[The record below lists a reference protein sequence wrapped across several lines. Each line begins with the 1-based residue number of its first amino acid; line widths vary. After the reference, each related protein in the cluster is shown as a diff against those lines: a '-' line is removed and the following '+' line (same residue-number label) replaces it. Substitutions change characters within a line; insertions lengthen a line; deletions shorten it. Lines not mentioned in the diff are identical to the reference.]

1 MVKRTP
7 FIRDEPIDLGE
18 DAFGHRDYT
27 DTLVSIVGDDSPPP
41 TVGLFGRWG
50 VGKSTII
57 GGLQKELR
65 SGPIAFVYFDAW
77 RYDGDPLRRQFLI
90 EAANQLKKEGALSGN
105 YQPDTELNELH
116 VDHQEIKESL
126 GLSAARLGKAALIGL
141 ASTLF
146 ALLLFWIGVFDDV
159 LSGNFGTEVLASVV
173 AFAFGTFAGLFSQAI
188 VVRPT
193 TVSHKALQDPDRFAE
208 KFADLLKALK
218 PTRLVVAIDNL
229 DRCSPENAVEILGTI
244 KTYLEPTVS
253 AEALPRSSA
262 RVHVDKEV
270 VFVVSVDD
278 AALRRHLLAQESAR
292 SRERDEGAL
301 RRYVDEYL
309 AKFFSARL
317 PIRPILPDDM
327 RGYIAKHLAP
337 MIAARELGEPA
348 DRELVSIVNAGFRRN
363 PRAVKQFSNDLESRL
378 RLLEE
383 RQREIDSRPP
393 GISPPVSGE
402 VLMVAKLALI
412 ESEWPEAFELLV
424 EEPRRLAGWEDA
436 AESAEQVHWDQQ
448 TPIEEGK
455 DQRGRDFAAF
465 LRQARS
471 VQSKQLA
478 AILRLKQPEKE
489 VTPGYSEFQAAVI
502 GSDRAAVEEILEAA
516 EKPEELAAEMGAI
529 LDEELKAGFL
539 VNARAVI
546 DAAVTVPSLQPFD
559 HARRGVL
566 ERAVRDFRL
575 RAELEL
581 IDPTRLLDS
590 LSLLRGQDRANLLDV
605 VIGRLTSEE
614 EEEVVSDPESRRA
627 ASSALAGVASQLS
640 ESQREKIR
648 GGIASDLTDFPTYR
662 PLIEADARL
671 MPEGAAA
678 AAIAAI
684 AIPVGAADSPEEEH
698 HTLLGAENAFAVA
711 MIAFLS
717 ESDPAAE
724 ATAVDHVA
732 SVFIERASNAEL
744 GAEIEA
750 ASALLEPLE
759 GVDEGRWSTLLQGIG
774 ERWHQHPVETQPALM
789 AFIDEFIARADEEVR
804 EALPRQVANLLFED
818 PNHGVSVC
826 AALEEVPE
834 AFREL
839 LIERLRQVPAESP
852 SLATDAIDALAAVVD
867 GGFAAELANVVVGM
881 IAASQF
887 AEALSVL
894 EREEATLLPQ
904 LTEIAN
910 RAVPVFIGRFEVNE
924 GVDGELFAKLTM
936 ELSGEQETELV
947 SAMVAQLQA
956 GTGVGVLDA
965 SDELRQR
972 GSKVFLGTFAKA
984 TLEALLALGE
994 IGPPNSQLLAAVC
1007 RQARFLGSED
1017 QIRLA
1022 EKLAAWLSVQPG
1034 QAMLLAGNIE
1044 TTEGLRAGPARV
1056 LVEALVGADRV
1067 AGIEQVDLRQQLLAA
1082 AFAIRGNRGTRSR
1095 RALRKRIEELREG
1108 NDFEREMATRFE
1120 DIED

>member
-1 MVKRTP
+1 VVKRTP

-27 DTLVSIVGDDSPPP
+27 DALVSIVGDNSPPP

-57 GGLQKELR
+57 GGLQNELR

-90 EAANQLKKEGALSGN
+90 EAANQLKTEGALSSS

-126 GLSAARLGKAALIGL
+126 GLSAARLGKAALTGL
-141 ASTLF
+141 ASTFF

-218 PTRLVVAIDNL
+218 PKRLVVAIDNL

-292 SRERDEGAL
+292 SRDGDEGVL

-337 MIAARELGEPA
+337 MIAARELDEAVGR
-348 DRELVSIVNAGFRRN
+348 DLVSIVNAGFRRN

-383 RQREIDSRPP
+383 REREIDGRPP
-393 GISPPVSGE
+393 GISPPVSSE

-412 ESEWPEAFELLV
+412 EAEWPEAFELLV

-448 TPIEEGK
+448 TPIDEGGN
-455 DQRGRDFAAF
+455 QRGRDFAAF

-471 VQSKQLA
+471 VQTKQLA

-489 VTPGYSEFQAAVI
+489 VTPGYSEFQAAAI

-516 EKPEELAAEMGAI
+516 EKPEKLAAEMGAI

-590 LSLLRGQDRANLLDV
+590 LPLLKGQDRTNLLEV

-614 EEEVVSDPESRRA
+614 EETVSDPESRRA
-627 ASSALAGVASQLS
+627 AGAALAGVASQLS

-648 GGIASDLTDFPTYR
+648 HGIAFDLTDFPTYR

-671 MPEGAAA
+671 MPAGVAA
-678 AAIAAI
+678 AAIAA
-684 AIPVGAADSPEEEH
+684 PVGSADSPEEEEH

-711 MIAFLS
+711 IIAFLS
-717 ESDPAAE
+717 ESDPEAE
-724 ATAVDHVA
+724 AAAVDHA
-732 SVFIERASNAEL
+732 ISVLIQRASNAEL

-750 ASALLEPLE
+750 ASALLEPFE

-789 AFIDEFIARADEEVR
+789 AFIDKFIGRAGEEVR

-826 AALEEVPE
+826 AGLEEVPE
-834 AFREL
+834 AFREP
-839 LIERLRQVPAESP
+839 LIERLREVPAENP
-852 SLATDAIDALAAVVD
+852 GLATEAIDALAAVV
-867 GGFAAELANVVVGM
+867 GASFAAELANVVVGM
-881 IAASQF
+881 IAAGHF
-887 AEALSVL
+887 VEALSAL
-894 EREEATLLPQ
+894 SREEEILLPE
-904 LTEIAN
+904 LTGIAD
-910 RAVPVFIGRFEVNE
+910 RAVPVFIGRFKANE

-936 ELSGEQETELV
+936 ELSEEQEAELV

-965 SDELRQR
+965 SEELRRR
-972 GSKVFLGTFAKA
+972 GSKAFLGTFAEA
-984 TLEALLALGE
+984 ALEALLGLGE
-994 IGPPNSQLLAAVC
+994 IGPPNSELLAAVC
-1007 RQARFLGSED
+1007 RHVRFLDSDD
-1017 QIRLA
+1017 QVRLA

-1034 QAMLLAGNIE
+1034 QAALLAGNIE
-1044 TTEGLRAGPARV
+1044 TAEGLRAEPARV
-1056 LVEALVGADRV
+1056 LVEALVGAER
-1067 AGIEQVDLRQQLLAA
+1067 ATGIEQVDLRQQLLAA

-1095 RALRKRIEELREG
+1095 RTVRKRIEELREG

-1120 DIED
+1120 DVED

>member
-1 MVKRTP
+1 MRTP
-7 FIRDEPIDLGE
+7 FIRDEPIDLGD

-27 DTLVSIVGDDSPPP
+27 DTLVSIVADDSPPP
-41 TVGLFGRWG
+41 TVGLFGHWG

-90 EAANQLKKEGALSGN
+90 EAANQLKKDGALGGG
-105 YQPDTELNELH
+105 YRPDAELNELH
-116 VDHQEIKESL
+116 VDRQEIKESL

-141 ASTLF
+141 ASTIF

-159 LSGNFGTEVLASVV
+159 ISGNFGTEVLASVV
-173 AFAFGTFAGLFSQAI
+173 AFVFGTFAGLFSQAI

-193 TVSHKALQDPDRFAE
+193 TVSHKALQESDRFAE
-208 KFADLLKALK
+208 KFADLLKALGPK
-218 PTRLVVAIDNL
+218 RLVVAIDNL

-262 RVHVDKEV
+262 REHVDKEV

-292 SRERDEGAL
+292 SRDGDEGAL

-317 PIRPILPDDM
+317 PIRPILTDDM

-337 MIAARELGEPA
+337 MIAARELDEPT

-383 RQREIDSRPP
+383 REREIDGRAP
-393 GISPPVSGE
+393 GINPPVSGE

-424 EEPRRLAGWEDA
+424 EEPRRLATWEDA

-448 TPIEEGK
+448 TPNDDE
-455 DQRGRDFAAF
+455 DHQRRRDFAAF

-489 VTPGYSEFQAAVI
+489 VTPGYSEFQAALI
-502 GSDRAAVEEILEAA
+502 GSDRAAVDEILEAA

-546 DAAVTVPSLQPFD
+546 DAAVTVPGLQPFD

-590 LSLLRGQDRANLLDV
+590 LSLLRGQDRTNLLAV
-605 VIGRLTSEE
+605 VIGRLTSD
-614 EEEVVSDPESRRA
+614 EEEVVPDPESRRA
-627 ASSALAGVASQLS
+627 AGAALAGVASELS
-640 ESQREKIR
+640 EPQREEIR

-662 PLIEADARL
+662 PLAEADPRL
-671 MPEGAAA
+671 MPSGVAA
-678 AAIAAI
+678 AAIRAI
-684 AIPVGAADSPEEEH
+684 AVPAGSAEAPEGEH
-698 HTLLGAENAFAVA
+698 PTLLGAENAFAVA
-711 MIAFLS
+711 IIAFLS
-717 ESDPAAE
+717 ESDPEAE
-724 ATAVDHVA
+724 AGAVDHVTN
-732 SVFIERASNAEL
+732 VFIARAGNAEL

-759 GVDEGRWSTLLQGIG
+759 GVGEGPWSTLLQGIA
-774 ERWHQHPVETQPALM
+774 ERWHQHPVGTQPALM
-789 AFIDEFIARADEEVR
+789 AFIDKFIGRAGEEVR
-804 EALPRQVANLLFED
+804 GALPRQVTNQLFED

-826 AALEEVPE
+826 ADLKEVPE

-839 LIERLRQVPAESP
+839 LVERLRQVPAESP
-852 SLATDAIDALAAVVD
+852 GLATETIDALAAVVEA
-867 GGFAAELANVVVGM
+867 GFAAELANVAVGM
-881 IAASQF
+881 IAAGHF
-887 AEALSVL
+887 VEALSVL
-894 EREEATLLPQ
+894 GREEKILRPE
-904 LTEIAN
+904 LTGIAN
-910 RAVPVFIGRFEVNE
+910 RAVPVFIGRFEANQAI
-924 GVDGELFAKLTM
+924 DGELFASLST
-936 ELSGEQETELV
+936 ELSGEQEAELV
-947 SAMVAQLQA
+947 STMVAQLQA
-956 GTGVGVLDA
+956 GTGVGVLDV
-965 SDELRQR
+965 SEELRRR
-972 GSKVFLGTFAKA
+972 GSDVFLGTFAEA
-984 TLEALLALGE
+984 VLEALLGLGE
-994 IGPPNSQLLAAVC
+994 IGPPNSELLTAVC
-1007 RQARFLGSED
+1007 RHVRFLGPED
-1017 QIRLA
+1017 QVRFA

-1034 QAMLLAGNIE
+1034 QAPLLAGNIE
-1044 TTEGLRAGPARV
+1044 TTEGLRAEPARV
-1056 LVEALVGADRV
+1056 LVEALVEAERAV
-1067 AGIEQVDLRQQLLAA
+1067 GIEQMDLRQQLLAA
-1082 AFAIRGNRGTRSR
+1082 AFAIRGKRGTRSR
-1095 RALRKRIEELREG
+1095 RALRRRIEELREG
-1108 NDFEREMATRFE
+1108 NDFEREMAARFE
-1120 DIED
+1120 DVED